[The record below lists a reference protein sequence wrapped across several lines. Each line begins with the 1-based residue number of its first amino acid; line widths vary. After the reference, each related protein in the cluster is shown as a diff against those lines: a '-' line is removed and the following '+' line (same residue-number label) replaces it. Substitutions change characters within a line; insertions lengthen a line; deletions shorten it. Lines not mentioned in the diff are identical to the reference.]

1 MGLEKFAVIYVRVI
15 CGIYTTDSSKYRFFL
30 EIEKIKENII
40 SKLLLIIASGG
51 FIRILKKVII

>member
-1 MGLEKFAVIYVRVI
+1 MAYILRTLASIVFV
-15 CGIYTTDSSKYRFFL
+15 
-30 EIEKIKENII
+30 EIEKLKKNII